1 MTEKFSKLKSI
12 SESQIIEKYLKK
24 LNFNKK
30 ESFGFNND
38 ASYLNSFKNKKT
50 IVTNDSII
58 ENVDFFKN
66 DSAQSIAHKIVTS
79 NLSDLSAMGAKP
91 YCYTLNLCMPK
102 YITIDWL
109 ESFSYYLIKLQKKY
123 NFFLLGGDL
132 SKSKQLMISST
143 FFGHAEYKNIIL
155 RNKVSINDDIWITGS
170 LGESY
175 VGLKILKNKVS
186 KNIDI
191 NIKNY
196 FLKKYYFP
204 IPCMIGYKISK
215 YCNSGIDISDGF
227 ITDLKKI
234 IGTRFGA
241 QIKLNSLPTSQFMKI
256 ILKNNILKF
265 DEIINC
271 GDDYELVLTVPKKF
285 SHKIQE
291 ISYKNK
297 IKISKIG
304 KIIKTK
310 GIFSEYG
317 KSIISKNYFN
327 HFA

>member
-1 MTEKFSKLKSI
+1 MINKFSKIKSI
-12 SESQIIEKYLKK
+12 TESEIIEKYLKK
-24 LNFNKK
+24 LNFDKR
-30 ESFGFNND
+30 ESFRFKND
-38 ASYLNSFKNKKT
+38 SSYLNSFKNKKT

-155 RNKVSINDDIWITGS
+155 RDHVNIDDDIWVTGN

-175 VGLKILKNKVS
+175 AGLKILKNKIS
-186 KNIDI
+186 NNLDNK
-191 NIKNY
+191 IKNY
-196 FLKKYYFP
+196 FLEKYYFP
-204 IPCMIGYKISK
+204 TPSMIGYNIAK

-227 ITDLKKI
+227 ISDLKKV

-241 QIKLNSLPTSQFMKI
+241 KIKLNSLPTSKFMKI

-317 KSIISKNYFN
+317 KSIISKNYFK

>member
-1 MTEKFSKLKSI
+1 MINKYSKLKLI
-12 SESQIIEKYLKK
+12 SESEIISKYLKK
-24 LNFNKK
+24 LSFNKR
-30 ESFGFNND
+30 ESFRFEND
-38 ASYLNSFKNKKT
+38 SAYLNSFKNKKT

-58 ENVDFFKN
+58 ESVDFFKN
-66 DSAQSIAHKIVTS
+66 DSAQSIANKIVTS
-79 NLSDLSAMGAKP
+79 NLSDLSGMGAKP
-91 YCYTLNLCMPK
+91 YCYTLNLCIPN
-102 YITIDWL
+102 YITIYWL
-109 ESFSYYLIKLQKKY
+109 ENFSNYLFKLQKKY

-143 FFGHAEYKNIIL
+143 FFGHTEYRNIIH
-155 RNKVSINDDIWITGS
+155 RNHVNIDDDIWVTGN

-175 VGLKILKNKVS
+175 AGLKILKNKITNNLNN
-186 KNIDI
+186 K
-191 NIKNY
+191 IKNY

-204 IPCMIGYKISK
+204 THSIIGHKIAK

-227 ITDLKKI
+227 ISDLKKI
-234 IGTRFGA
+234 IGSRFGA
-241 QIKLNSLPTSQFMKI
+241 KIKLNSLPTSNFMKNM
-256 ILKNNILKF
+256 LNNNILKF

-271 GDDYELVLTVPKKF
+271 GDDYELILTVPKRN
-285 SHKIQE
+285 SDKIKN
-291 ISYKNK
+291 IAHKNK

>member
-1 MTEKFSKLKSI
+1 MTKKFSKIKSI
-12 SESQIIEKYLKK
+12 TESEIIEKYLKK
-24 LNFNKK
+24 LNFHKK
-30 ESFGFNND
+30 ESFEFEND
-38 ASYLNSFKNKKT
+38 SAYLNSFKNKKT

-66 DSAQSIAHKIVTS
+66 DRAQSIANKIITS

-91 YCYTLNLCMPK
+91 YCYTLNLCIPN
-102 YITIDWL
+102 YITIYWL
-109 ESFSYYLIKLQKKY
+109 ENFSNYLFKLQKKY

-143 FFGHAEYKNIIL
+143 FFGYAKYKNIIH
-155 RNKVSINDDIWITGS
+155 RNHLSINDDIWITGN

-175 VGLKILKNKVS
+175 AGLKILKKKLS
-186 KNIDI
+186 KNL
-191 NIKNY
+191 NNKIKNY

-204 IPCMIGYKISK
+204 KPCIIGYKIAK

-227 ITDLKKI
+227 ISDLKKI
-234 IGTRFGA
+234 IGNRFGA
-241 QIKLNSLPTSQFMKI
+241 KIKLNSLPTSKFMKLI
-256 ILKNNILKF
+256 IKNNILKF

-271 GDDYELVLTVPKKF
+271 GDDYELILTVPNKN
-285 SHKIQE
+285 SNKIQN
-291 ISYKNK
+291 IAHRNK

-310 GIFSEYG
+310 GIISEYG
-317 KSIISKNYFN
+317 KCIISKKNFK

>member
-38 ASYLNSFKNKKT
+38 ASYLNSFKNNKN
-50 IVTNDSII
+50 IVTNDSIV

-66 DSAQSIAHKIVTS
+66 DSAQSIAQKIITS
-79 NLSDLSAMGAKP
+79 NLSDLSAMGSKP

-102 YITIDWL
+102 YITINWL
-109 ESFSYYLIKLQKKY
+109 ESFSDYLIKLQKKY

-155 RNKVSINDDIWITGS
+155 RNKISIDDDIWVTGS

-186 KNIDI
+186 KSIDI

-196 FLKKYYFP
+196 FLKKYYYP
-204 IPCMIGYKISK
+204 TPCMIGYKIAK

-227 ITDLKKI
+227 IGDLKKI
-234 IGTRFGA
+234 VGTRFGA
-241 QIKLNSLPTSQFMKI
+241 KIKLNSLPTSRFMKI
-256 ILKNNILKF
+256 ILKKKFLRF

-271 GDDYELVLTVPKKF
+271 GDDYELILIVPNKN
-285 SHKIQE
+285 SNKIKE
-291 ISYKNK
+291 IAHKNK

-304 KIIKTK
+304 KIIKTN

-317 KSIISKNYFN
+317 KNLITKNYFK

>member
-1 MTEKFSKLKSI
+1 MIEKFSNLKSI

-24 LNFNKK
+24 LDSDKK
-30 ESFGFNND
+30 ESFGFKND
-38 ASYLNSFKNKKT
+38 ASYLNSFKNNKI
-50 IVTNDSII
+50 IVTNDSIL
-58 ENVDFFKN
+58 EDVDFFKY
-66 DSAQSIAHKIVTS
+66 DSPHSIAQKIVTS
-79 NLSDLSAMGAKP
+79 NLSDISAMGAKP

-109 ESFSYYLIKLQKKY
+109 DSFSNYLIKLQKKY

-143 FFGHAEYKNIIL
+143 FFGHAEYKNIIH
-155 RNKVSINDDIWITGS
+155 RNHANIDDDIWVTGS

-175 VGLKILKNKVS
+175 VGLKILKSKVL
-186 KNIDI
+186 KNLDI

-234 IGTRFGA
+234 IGTKFGA
-241 QIKLNSLPTSQFMKI
+241 QIKLNSLPTSKFMKI

-265 DEIINC
+265 NEIINC
-271 GDDYELVLTVPKKF
+271 GDDYELILTVPKKY
-285 SHKIQE
+285 SYKILE
-291 ISYKNK
+291 IAYKNK

-317 KSIISKNYFN
+317 KSIISKNYFK